1 MNPHDTAKRPGAH
14 LVAEEFGVEDP
25 WALSDD
31 YPPRHPLCLVGRMVA
46 EAARDVDELHGELT
60 RVAQSAIE
68 LLEPV
73 GRGDH
78 ADKRDWQGI
87 LRATGPQIELLAAR
101 RSAAYE
107 QLTRAMTTYHRLLP
121 GFGAEPVSKVPFQSL
136 SSAPEQASGRDD
148 DWAIADGGQRAAL
161 EAVET
166 GGLRFHQSA
175 VYGHTWLSDGTGN
188 RPKMLAETAE
198 RLLADG
204 LLEKDTSTSLY
215 RPGQLLSLTPQ
226 GEQALQV
233 SRATTPR
240 VSAALSRSNP
250 ASAPGSAGSDSTHAS
265 PHRHDRRPL
274 PLPLKSPEGKPPCPP

>member
-1 MNPHDTAKRPGAH
+1 MNPHDMAKRPGAH

-31 YPPRHPLCLVGRMVA
+31 HPPRAPLHLIGRMVA

-60 RVAQSAIE
+60 RAAQSAIKV
-68 LLEPV
+68 LEPV
-73 GRGDH
+73 GQGDSASMRG
-78 ADKRDWQGI
+78 WQGI
-87 LRATGPQIELLAAR
+87 LRTTGPQIELLAAR

-107 QLTRAMTTYHRLLP
+107 QLTRAVSTYHRLLP
-121 GFGAEPVSKVPFQSL
+121 ESDAESASKSPFQSL
-136 SSAPEQASGRDD
+136 SLAPEQGPVRDD
-148 DWAIADGGQRAAL
+148 EWAIADGRQLAAL
-161 EAVET
+161 EAVER

-175 VYGHTWLSDGTGN
+175 VYGHTWLSDGDGN
-188 RPKMLAETAE
+188 RPKVLAETAE

-226 GEQALQV
+226 GKQELQV

-240 VSAALSRSNP
+240 VSAALSRSYP
-250 ASAPGSAGSDSTHAS
+250 ASAPGSSGSDRTHAS
-265 PHRHDRRPL
+265 PA
-274 PLPLKSPEGKPPCPP
+274 GTTAKPSRSR